1 MKKAHLNYKLRNEL
15 SNWLYLI
22 PWAVGFVVLGIY
34 PIIMSFVYSFT
45 DFNGVF
51 ATQIGLFNY
60 KRLFSV
66 EADGLFLEMLRSFG
80 VTFLYG
86 IVSVPI
92 GLVAGFSLALFVKK
106 NIPGIKFVRFLFY
119 TPCLIPGIIS
129 AMLNVDMFASNG
141 LINTWLVSMGF
152 ERQTFFDS
160 AETAFMTLI
169 LTGLFGTGGA
179 MITWLAALNNISDE
193 LYEAAKLD
201 GARSFGLLFRIT
213 IPMCSPMI
221 FYNLLGAITG
231 SLQMFGT
238 YAALGTGPDN
248 SLYFIAIRIYVTA
261 FTRYEMGLSCAMS
274 WILFVVSAIISGLV
288 FKYSKWV
295 YYGEDM

>member
-1 MKKAHLNYKLRNEL
+1 MDKAHLKSKLRAEL
-15 SNWLYLI
+15 TNWLYLI
-22 PWAVGFVVLGIY
+22 PWAIGFIVLGIY
-34 PIIMSFVYSFT
+34 PIIMSIVYSFT

-51 ATQIGLFNY
+51 ATKIGFFNY
-60 KRLFSV
+60 ERLFSTK
-66 EADGLFLEMLRSFG
+66 ADGLFWEMLISFG

-92 GLVAGFSLALFVKK
+92 GLVAGFSLALFLKK
-106 NIPGIKFVRFLFY
+106 NIPGIKFIRFLMY

-152 ERQTFFDS
+152 KQQTFFDS
-160 AETAFMTLI
+160 AETAFITLI
-169 LTGLFGTGGA
+169 LTGLFGTGGS
-179 MITWLAALNNISDE
+179 MIIWLAALNNISEE
-193 LYEAAKLD
+193 LYEAASLD
-201 GARSFGLLFRIT
+201 GAKPLSLLLRIT

-221 FYNLLGAITG
+221 FYNLLGSITG

-248 SLYFIAIRIYVTA
+248 SLYFIAIRIYVTS
-261 FTRYEMGLSCAMS
+261 FTRYEMGLGCAMS
-274 WILFVVSAIISGLV
+274 WILFVVSAIISGIV